1 MVRYDKVSKKRLV
14 SNAGTVHNTNST
26 FIPKAKNGYDL
37 SDRGAVK
44 DIFILYFYL
53 FSCVTQTTK
62 WTKFRDVCSSWVANR
77 AAVFAI

>member
-44 DIFILYFYL
+44 DIFILYFYIFIYL
-53 FSCVTQTTK
+53 AAWHKQQNGQNLGMCV
-62 WTKFRDVCSSWVANR
+62 AHG
-77 AAVFAI
+77 